1 MIDVCIPDSCF
12 VKQKTAYE
20 MLISDWSSD
29 VCSSDLLLEAGSS
42 LILRPRPRIARGNHY
57 QSSTVN
63 SDTVMKASG
72 SPASPWLHESRS
84 TVASP
89 TIWPATTN
97 SASGRHSARRS
108 EERRLGKG
116 CGRKCRSRGSADQ

>member
-1 MIDVCIPDSCF
+1 MWKSTKLSARHSEPC
-12 VKQKTAYE
+12 KRLQHEQHKH
-20 MLISDWSSD
+20 
-29 VCSSDLLLEAGSS
+29 LLEAGSS

-63 SDTVMKASG
+63 SDTVMKDSG

-84 TVASP
+84 TVAST

-97 SASGRHSARRS
+97 SASGRHSAS
-108 EERRLGKG
+108 LLDPKSTRLN
-116 CGRKCRSRGSADQ
+116 SSH